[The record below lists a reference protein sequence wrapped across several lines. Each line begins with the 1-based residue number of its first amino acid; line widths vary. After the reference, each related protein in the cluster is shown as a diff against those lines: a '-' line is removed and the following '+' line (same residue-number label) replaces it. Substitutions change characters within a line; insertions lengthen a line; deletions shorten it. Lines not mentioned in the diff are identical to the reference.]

1 MAVSRTI
8 SETFS
13 VKYLRDLEI
22 WVNLRPVYS
31 DATQLNSTQL
41 DVELSCVA
49 INGLLEVTQCH
60 SKWYHS
66 KARYTISCSHFIATM
81 ALSCIVSEIKRD
93 LGRKSRFFYV
103 PPVHSTSQLGG
114 PHQTIAIP
122 FGILKLYHRSGDRRR
137 ECKVLFFWTLVLW
150 RRFSFVSLLCNFV

>member
-1 MAVSRTI
+1 MSFKMVPFES
-8 SETFS
+8 S
-13 VKYLRDLEI
+13 VYHFVFAFHSNHGSILYRFRD
-22 WVNLRPVYS
+22 
-31 DATQLNSTQL
+31 
-41 DVELSCVA
+41 
-49 INGLLEVTQCH
+49 
-60 SKWYHS
+60 
-66 KARYTISCSHFIATM
+66 KARSWSKIA
-81 ALSCIVSEIKRD
+81 I
-93 LGRKSRFFYV
+93 FYV